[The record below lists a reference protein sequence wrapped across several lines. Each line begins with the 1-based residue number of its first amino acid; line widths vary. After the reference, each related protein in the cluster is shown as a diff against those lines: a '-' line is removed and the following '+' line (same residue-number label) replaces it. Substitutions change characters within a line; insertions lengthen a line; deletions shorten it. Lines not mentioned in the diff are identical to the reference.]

1 MIFLSFRLQSW
12 PERIWIGQWTKGEIL
27 RTCCLTI
34 IMLLLVSLG
43 AKWRDRKHEKMY
55 FVKRAKTKP
64 VVLAE
69 LRRKIGTWI
78 RSVVRTTVFLKHIT
92 PPSPDSGRQRSGTM
106 LLAMAQVLD
115 SGLPEPPPSHDLA
128 EVADVAAAPATAE
141 DQAPPELTPAMMQQF
156 VTNQMEMN
164 SIADG
169 HWY

>member
-1 MIFLSFRLQSW
+1 
-12 PERIWIGQWTKGEIL
+12 
-27 RTCCLTI
+27 
-34 IMLLLVSLG
+34 
-43 AKWRDRKHEKMY
+43 
-55 FVKRAKTKP
+55 
-64 VVLAE
+64 
-69 LRRKIGTWI
+69 
-78 RSVVRTTVFLKHIT
+78 
-92 PPSPDSGRQRSGTM
+92 M